1 MNSCSLSINTFNL
14 ICWNLL
20 GKKTLYGKKRPF
32 WSKRGLFWGS
42 KSKILSKKEPYRLK
56 NAFLKDKK
64 RKNCTFLSEFL
75 FSVKIPFI
83 WYAGIYVL
91 EKKQLLAKKRSFRPK
106 KKNPFWGVETQ
117 ITAHFAVNSYSL
129 SKHLS
134 FDMLES
140 IGEKKKQFMVIKGLF
155 GQKGAFFGVRKAKNL
170 KFFGKFLFSVK
181 IPFIWYAGIYIQ
193 EKRYFG

>member
-1 MNSCSLSINTFNL
+1 MLESMYWKKNNY
-14 ICWNLL
+14 WQKKGLL
-20 GKKTLYGKKRPF
+20 G
-32 WSKRGLFWGS
+32 
-42 KSKILSKKEPYRLK
+42 
-56 NAFLKDKK
+56 
-64 RKNCTFLSEFL
+64 
-75 FSVKIPFI
+75 
-83 WYAGIYVL
+83 
-91 EKKQLLAKKRSFRPK
+91 Q

-140 IGEKKKQFMVIKGLF
+140 IGEKKQFMVIKGLF

-181 IPFIWYAGIYIQ
+181 IPFI
-193 EKRYFG
+193 

>member
-106 KKNPFWGVETQ
+106 KKTLFGG
-117 ITAHFAVNSYSL
+117 
-129 SKHLS
+129 SKRKLQHILLWIPILCQSTFHLICWN
-134 FDMLES
+134 LL
-140 IGEKKKQFMVIKGLF
+140 EKKKQFMVIKGLF

-181 IPFIWYAGIYIQ
+181 IPFIWYAGIYIH